1 MNPATKKICDMMR
14 GQASFCRSLA
24 FQPCYADLADVK
36 LAALVAA
43 ENFDGTADAVEVLHA
58 LMEKSLVKSRSKL
71 AELQKALHEID
82 SN

>member
-14 GQASFCRSLA
+14 EQASFYRRIA
-24 FQPCYADLADVK
+24 DQNCYADCADVK

-43 ENFDGTADAVEVLHA
+43 GSFDEAATSVEVLFDR
-58 LMEKSLVKSRSKL
+58 MEKSLESSRRKL